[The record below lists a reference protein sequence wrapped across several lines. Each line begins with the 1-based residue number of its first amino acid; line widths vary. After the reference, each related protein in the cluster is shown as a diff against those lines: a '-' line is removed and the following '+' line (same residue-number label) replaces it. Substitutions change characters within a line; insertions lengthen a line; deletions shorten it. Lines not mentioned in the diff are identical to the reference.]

1 MDELRSAV
9 TQRLKEQGQR
19 KSALQLWAKLSAVFN
34 KSGAEGVA
42 EVRVVSVKWWKS
54 HPSSGTVIMPPVL
67 RARALGTRLTPA
79 G

>member
-42 EVRVVSVKWWKS
+42 EVLEELAKR
-54 HPSSGTVIMPPVL
+54 PVL
-67 RARALGTRLTPA
+67 DKDVQP
-79 G
+79 